1 MPRAVHRFLL
11 QRTSVTRREAPP
23 CGKHYPPFDS
33 QRRQGDSGGRHTRST
48 AMVDTELVIMFTQ
61 RTNVQRR
68 WWCCLSTMQR
78 LRWEGWWLSSGC
90 ATQVYDSL
98 ILFTPGGNILYVD
111 TSLYDVFIC
120 KKKTVFKDICV
131 MCVWERDRETNRK
144 IRLLHENKVIKT
156 RIILKPII
164 KWPTFNNG
172 THIPEGH
179 RPYAPTPSHSS
190 LQKYSKQVFI
200 SRS

>member
-1 MPRAVHRFLL
+1 MLLASISSAKFFVWRFRWGKGRKRVAMPRAVHRFLL

-98 ILFTPGGNILYVD
+98 ILFTPGGNILDVD
-111 TSLYDVFIC
+111 TSLYDVLIC
-120 KKKTVFKDICV
+120 KKKTVFKDMCV
-131 MCVWERDRETNRK
+131 MCVWEREIEKQTETSG
-144 IRLLHENKVIKT
+144 LGMKT
-156 RIILKPII
+156 KL
-164 KWPTFNNG
+164 
-172 THIPEGH
+172 
-179 RPYAPTPSHSS
+179 
-190 LQKYSKQVFI
+190 
-200 SRS
+200 